1 MYWARKPGESFA
13 AGCAARYNLGT
24 PGLKYTEGLLSPS
37 GKRGRAATMAD
48 ASAESS
54 AQPSAG
60 PAARMV
66 NTSFSIPVAGAYLQ
80 ASAEVPAGRT
90 TLTEL
95 LPIIQNIE
103 NAIVGRIGEELAAR
117 NMPISCKAG
126 CGACCRQ
133 LVPLNIFEAE
143 ALTDWIR
150 ALPAERQKTLAER
163 FHLALSAL
171 RDAGVIDK
179 ILANEH
185 VAEMGPNEQLAIDY
199 FHAGVAC
206 PFLENESCSIHPIR
220 PLVCREY
227 LVVSPPELC
236 QDPSIN
242 EVTGVPLPLK
252 LSRALHSF
260 GRQIAGDPRGWIP
273 LVFLLAWG
281 RGGQKPG
288 DCVAGTGTEV
298 LNAFLERVAEVGVV
312 RDE

>member
-1 MYWARKPGESFA
+1 MP
-13 AGCAARYNLGT
+13 
-24 PGLKYTEGLLSPS
+24 
-37 GKRGRAATMAD
+37 D
-48 ASAESS
+48 ASVNESGDQS
-54 AQPSAG
+54 RAPSA
-60 PAARMV
+60 PTVKTVKTTKA
-66 NTSFSIPVAGAYLQ
+66 SFSIPVAGGYFR

-117 NMPISCKAG
+117 NAPISCKAG

-143 ALTDWIR
+143 ALTEWIR
-150 ALPAERQKTLAER
+150 TQPAEQQKMLAER
-163 FHLALSAL
+163 FHQALSAL
-171 RDAGVIDK
+171 RDAGVIEK

-185 VAEMGPNEQLAIDY
+185 VAEMAPNEQLAVDY
-199 FHAGVAC
+199 FHARVAC

-220 PLVCREY
+220 PLACREY

-242 EVTGVPLPLK
+242 DVTGVRLPLK
-252 LSRALHSF
+252 LSRVLHSF
-260 GRQIAGDPRGWIP
+260 GRQVAGDPRGWIP

-281 RGGQKPG
+281 RGNQKPG
-288 DCVAGTGTEV
+288 ECVAGTGEEV
-298 LNAFLERVAEVGVV
+298 LNAFVERVAEVGVV
-312 RDE
+312 REE